1 MFISTEWVY
10 GLWQSIKKIWWLPR
24 TVDSIV
30 CSWWANRKSSDN
42 NNNSKMSHTQW
53 SIAKFY
59 LCCFLWVVV
68 VVVVVFFCSFHKKT
82 TQMREDN
89 VVFMRFSST
98 VLFFPPEICVLY
110 ISIPFMPSTK
120 AAQSDLLSN
129 TGIFPGKCR
138 LVNRSTFYLFVSTVL
153 VLVLFSIIMMIMVH
167 IKPLH

>member
-1 MFISTEWVY
+1 MIVLCVHGELIENRPTTTTIAECHIRSEALQSFICAV
-10 GLWQSIKKIWWLPR
+10 
-24 TVDSIV
+24 
-30 CSWWANRKSSDN
+30 
-42 NNNSKMSHTQW
+42 
-53 SIAKFY
+53 FY
-59 LCCFLWVVV
+59 ESLSLLLLFFLL
-68 VVVVVFFCSFHKKT
+68 FSQKT

-120 AAQSDLLSN
+120 AAHSDLLSN

-153 VLVLFSIIMMIMVH
+153 VFVLFSIIMMIMVH